1 MRTHFQRFNAKES
14 PFHKEYNEKGTKNN
28 PKLDVRL
35 SIKAQ
40 KDLKKHF
47 EELYGTKDGAFSKGI
62 QMICH
67 DYLDKLCFEKKI
79 FEHLEVIMLIPKS
92 DNLKVLDV
100 KSHIIAFVN
109 HDVDFNE
116 HYISSHR
123 EGEDYLAYDLMD
135 FKEMNFPMN
144 LLKETVDSNVIFTP
158 KEYLNSFNNFKQRQ
172 KELYQD
178 LDIDDCYFV
187 RFPLNNYLD
196 EYIDGQFHHRT
207 FKGNHIGLI
216 LLEDI
221 IADRKIFMIVDW
233 FYESDFTKTISI
245 DYQFAEGEELL
256 DWIKNDY
263 DEEDS
268 AMVRSAFKRF
278 HDNEYRQSRLKLL
291 EESLIEKLEI
301 VRSLQNDDSE
311 D

>member
-1 MRTHFQRFNAKES
+1 METHFKRFSAKES

-40 KDLKKHF
+40 EDLRKHF
-47 EELYGTKDGAFSKGI
+47 DGLYGKGKGNFSRGI
-62 QMICH
+62 QMICQN
-67 DYLDKLCFEKKI
+67 YLDRLCFEKKI
-79 FEHLEVIMLIPKS
+79 FEHLEVIMLIPKT
-92 DNLKVLDV
+92 DNVRELEV

-109 HDVDFNE
+109 HDIDFKE
-116 HYISSHR
+116 YYISSHR
-123 EGEDYLAYDLMD
+123 KGENYLAYDLMN
-135 FKEMNFPMN
+135 FNENNFPMN
-144 LLKETVDSNVIFTP
+144 LLKETVDSNVIYTP
-158 KEYLNSFNNFKQRQ
+158 RESLTSFNVFKQRQ
-172 KELYQD
+172 AQLYQE

-196 EYIDGQFHHRT
+196 KNLNGQFHHPT

-221 IADRKIFMIVDW
+221 LADRKIFMIVDW
-233 FYESDFTKTISI
+233 YYESEFSHYISI
-245 DYQFAEGEELL
+245 DYQFADDKSLL

-263 DEEDS
+263 DDEES
-268 AMVRSAFKRF
+268 AMVRSAFQSF
-278 HDNEYRQSRLKLL
+278 YDNEYRKSRLDILEADLMKKLAIVK
-291 EESLIEKLEI
+291 SL
-301 VRSLQNDDSE
+301 RNDDKS